1 MIEWCTASH
10 RERSLAMSMD
20 TFRTQTLRRT
30 PLAEN
35 PDPVRN
41 A

>member
-1 MIEWCTASH
+1 
-10 RERSLAMSMD
+10 MSMD
-20 TFRTQTLRRT
+20 TLRTQTLRRT

>member
-1 MIEWCTASH
+1 MSGVPHLT
-10 RERSLAMSMD
+10 RKRSLAMSMD
-20 TFRTQTLRRT
+20 TLRTRMLHRT
-30 PLAEN
+30 PLTEN